1 MPSALEPKG
10 KSLQLQM
17 RRKVGPLRVLAAK
30 IRDLRF
36 RARIVY
42 AELPVFEIVP
52 LSEEARS
59 VFHPMMRESVWRA
72 ASRFQVGK
80 DGAFLAACG
89 QAPGTISALLAVDP
103 LKKDVQQKV
112 TSENAN
118 R

>member
-1 MPSALEPKG
+1 
-10 KSLQLQM
+10 
-17 RRKVGPLRVLAAK
+17 
-30 IRDLRF
+30 
-36 RARIVY
+36 
-42 AELPVFEIVP
+42 VFEIVP

-59 VFHPMMRESVWRA
+59 VLHPMVRESVWCA
-72 ASRFQVGK
+72 APGFQVGK

-89 QAPGTISALLAVDP
+89 QAPGTISALLTLDP